1 MGISS
6 SSMKF
11 GRLKKGTR
19 NLITDVPGI
28 RVGHVTLA
36 SGAVQ
41 TGATVILPC
50 ADSPFRSKL
59 PAAVHVINGF
69 GKSVGLMQIQELGTL
84 ETPIVLTNTFSVSAG
99 IDAILDW
106 MLPAHPE
113 IGVST
118 GTVNPVVMECNDG
131 RLNDIRGRV
140 LRAEDIVRAF
150 DSAEEEFAEG
160 AVGAG
165 RGMVCYG
172 MKGGIGSSSRL
183 VKIGGKTYTVGALLM
198 TNFGKPGN
206 LTICGRR
213 IADLSPAQPDVGSV
227 IMILATDLP
236 LSARQLG
243 RCARRAQNG
252 LARTGSYTGNGS
264 GEIALMFSTANRI
277 PHRSETGVLQGSFL
291 HEDKMDAV
299 FEAVADC
306 VEESVISSLT
316 HAETVIGRDG
326 HTVSSLRDKAGI
338 CEDSGI
344 GVLTF

>member
-140 LRAEDIVRAF
+140 LRAEDSFVPSTAR
-150 DSAEEEFAEG
+150 
-160 AVGAG
+160 
-165 RGMVCYG
+165 RR
-172 MKGGIGSSSRL
+172 SSR
-183 VKIGGKTYTVGALLM
+183 KAQS
-198 TNFGKPGN
+198 
-206 LTICGRR
+206 
-213 IADLSPAQPDVGSV
+213 APAE
-227 IMILATDLP
+227 AW
-236 LSARQLG
+236 SAMG
-243 RCARRAQNG
+243 
-252 LARTGSYTGNGS
+252 
-264 GEIALMFSTANRI
+264 
-277 PHRSETGVLQGSFL
+277 
-291 HEDKMDAV
+291 
-299 FEAVADC
+299 
-306 VEESVISSLT
+306 
-316 HAETVIGRDG
+316 
-326 HTVSSLRDKAGI
+326 
-338 CEDSGI
+338 
-344 GVLTF
+344 